1 VTVCPALGLGWLNGW
16 ILLMIEFLI
25 QGSLLAFF
33 PKEVV
38 GRLFDRSGW
47 SNKQRGFLFAGKVFS
62 LLCLVLIILTPLNTG
77 SSVFIVGL
85 MIYIIGIFGLVISM
99 LNFKNTSPDQPVT
112 RGLYKISRHPQI
124 VSLFI
129 IFLGICLA
137 IGSWFALFA
146 LIISRV
152 LQHFSILAEEEVCL
166 QQYGAPYQH
175 YLQDVPRYFLFF

>member
-1 VTVCPALGLGWLNGW
+1 MTVFPAFELGWLNGW
-16 ILLMIEFLI
+16 ILLVIEFLI
-25 QGSLLAFF
+25 QGLLLALF

-38 GRLFDRSGW
+38 ARLFDRSGW
-47 SNKQRGFLFAGKVFS
+47 SKEQRGFLLAGKAFS

-77 SSVFIVGL
+77 SSVFIIGL
-85 MIYIIGIFGLVISM
+85 IVYIIGLLALVISM
-99 LNFKNTSPDQPVT
+99 FNFRNTPPNQPVT

-124 VSLFI
+124 VSLFF

-137 IGSWFALFA
+137 VGSWVALLA

-152 LQHFSILAEEEVCL
+152 LQHFSILAEEEICL
-166 QQYGAPYQH
+166 QKYGAPYQH